1 MYLNI
6 LLGSVEQGLL
16 YSIMVLGVYVTFR
29 VLDYA
34 DLTVDGSFTLGAAV
48 VATLITAG
56 YDPWLGMLVAIAAG
70 AVAGMVTG
78 ALHTQFGIAPLLS
91 GILSMI
97 ALYSVN
103 LRVMGRA
110 NVTLL
115 RMDTIFTSIVDLGIS
130 KGWVIIF
137 VGVAVTALTVL
148 LLWWFL
154 NTELGFAMRATGDNT
169 QMIRSL
175 GVNTNTMKIIGLGIS
190 NAMVALSGALVAQ
203 YQSFAD
209 IGMGIGMIVIG
220 LASVIIGEVLF
231 GTPTIMRTLI
241 AVALGSVVYRLVIA
255 AVLQM
260 GLKPTDLKLFTALIV
275 TVALA
280 SPIVK
285 SKLQRLVE
293 TGKDGRNAEG

>member
-16 YSIMVLGVYVTFR
+16 YSIMVLGVYLTFR

-34 DLTVDGSFTLGAAV
+34 DLTVDGSFPLGAAV
-48 VATLITAG
+48 AAILIVSGHNPLFATLS
-56 YDPWLGMLVAIAAG
+56 AIAAG
-70 AVAGMVTG
+70 AVAGMITG
-78 ALHTQFGIAPLLS
+78 ALHTQFKIAPLLS

-110 NVTLL
+110 NISLL
-115 RMDTIFTSIVDLGIS
+115 RQNTVYTQLAGLGLS
-130 KGWVIIF
+130 DSWVVIA
-137 VGVAVTALTVL
+137 VGVIAAVGMVAV
-148 LLWWFL
+148 LWWFL
-154 NTELGFAMRATGDNT
+154 NTELGFAMRATGDNA

-175 GVNTNTMKIIGLGIS
+175 GVNTNAMKIIGLSIS
-190 NAMVALSGALVAQ
+190 NAMVAFSGALVTQ

-209 IGMGIGMIVIG
+209 VGMGIGMIVVG

-231 GTPTIMRTLI
+231 GTTTIFRTLV
-241 AVALGSVVYRLVIA
+241 AVAMGSVVYRLVIA
-255 AVLQM
+255 IVLQL

-275 TVALA
+275 TIALA
-280 SPIVK
+280 SPIMK
-285 SKLQRLVE
+285 GKLQVALGRR
-293 TGKDGRNAEG
+293 KDGHNA